1 VSRATAVVRLQL
13 VRRTTWF
20 LVPLAIM
27 LVAGVA
33 TVIIQLAIQRATGMS
48 PSSPGYADSARNN
61 PALAWSVSGYLVATG
76 VASISSVFPVASSL
90 GTTRRGFAA
99 GTFLTHALVSAYLA
113 VVAAAMLGLELLTG
127 HWFVGIYVFDTAI
140 LGAGNVVVLLLVMFL
155 GSLTAFT
162 VGAVFGGVWLRFGP
176 RGPLGVAVVAVLVLA
191 GLLLALAPSLGD
203 IAAAFEFWWLAVVGV
218 ALVLV
223 AAGGTTLSLRGASV
237 R

>member
-1 VSRATAVVRLQL
+1 VNRTAAVVRLQL

-33 TVIIQLAIQRATGMS
+33 TVIIQLAIQRATGVS
-48 PSSPGYADSARNN
+48 PTSPGYAESARNN

-76 VASISSVFPVASSL
+76 VASVSSVFPLASSL

-99 GTFLTHALVSAYLA
+99 GTLLTHALVSAYLA
-113 VVAAAMLGLELLTG
+113 VVAALMLGLEVLTG
-127 HWFVGIYVFDTAI
+127 HWFVGIFVFDTAV
-140 LGAGNVVVLLLVMFL
+140 LGAGDVAVLLLVVFL

-162 VGAVFGGVWLRFGP
+162 AGAAFGGVWLRFGP
-176 RGPLGVAVVAVLVLA
+176 RGPLAVAVLAV
-191 GLLLALAPSLGD
+191 LLLASLLLVLAPSLVD
-203 IAAAFEFWWLAVVGV
+203 IAAAFQVWWLAVAVV

-223 AAGGTTLSLRGASV
+223 AAGGTTLSLRRASV

>member
-1 VSRATAVVRLQL
+1 MNRAAAVVRLQL

-20 LVPLAIM
+20 VVPLAIM

-33 TVIIQLAIQRATGMS
+33 TVIIQLAIQRATGMT

-76 VASISSVFPVASSL
+76 VASVSSVFPLASSL

-99 GTFLTHALVSAYLA
+99 GTLLTHALASAYLA
-113 VVAAAMLGLELLTG
+113 VVAAVMLGLELLTG
-127 HWFVGIYVFDTAI
+127 HWFVGIYVFDTAV
-140 LGAGNVVVLLLVMFL
+140 LGAGDVAVLLLVTFL
-155 GSLTAFT
+155 GSLSAFT

-176 RGPLGVAVVAVLVLA
+176 RGPLAVAVVAVLLLA
-191 GLLLALAPSLGD
+191 GLLLLLAPSLAD
-203 IAAAFEFWWLAVVGV
+203 IAGAFRAWWLAVAGV

>member
-1 VSRATAVVRLQL
+1 VNRIAAVVRLQL

-20 LVPLAIM
+20 LVPLVIM

-48 PSSPGYADSARNN
+48 PTSPGYADSARNN

-76 VASISSVFPVASSL
+76 VASVSSVFPLAASL

-99 GTFLTHALVSAYLA
+99 GTLLTHALVSAYLA
-113 VVAAAMLGLELLTG
+113 VVAASMLGLELLTG
-127 HWFVGIYVFDTAI
+127 HWFVGIYVFDSAV
-140 LGAGNVVVLLLVMFL
+140 LGAGNVAVLLLVMFL

-176 RGPLGVAVVAVLVLA
+176 RGPLSVAVVAVLVLA
-191 GLLLALAPSLGD
+191 GLLLVLAPSLVD
-203 IAAAFEFWWLAVVGV
+203 IAGAFQVWWLAVGGV